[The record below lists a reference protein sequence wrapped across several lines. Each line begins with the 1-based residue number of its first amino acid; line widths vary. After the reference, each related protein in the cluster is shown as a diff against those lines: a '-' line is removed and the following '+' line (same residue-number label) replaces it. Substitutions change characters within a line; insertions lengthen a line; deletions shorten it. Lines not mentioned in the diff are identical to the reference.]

1 MKPQEKPASTRR
13 IVVYSILLYTGLL
26 LAEIGFNIFA
36 FVTTYSTGKV
46 HSTFF
51 AKLKESAGFLK
62 YQVVMYLILLVAI
75 YIVFG
80 LINSAY
86 VIFARDALLRKFR
99 PKTPHLAAF
108 LFLGINVFFI
118 ITVYLTNAVR
128 YPYSKLSGLLMPKD
142 NSVPL
147 QITIYILL
155 AVYLLGFVWVSLQAK
170 AKKVKWAALA
180 FWAVVLVSPLQPAYH
195 FKSLLS
201 PLFTKSNNTG
211 PNVILIGID
220 SLAPSHMGYFGYSL
234 NTTPHLDKFLSEAVI
249 FKNCFSPIARTFPGW
264 YSILTGQ
271 YPVTSGVRLN
281 LMKRHH
287 ISPNAHTVPQ
297 ILKDQKGYFTAFF
310 ADETRFC
317 NIRPEDGFDYLEHPL
332 MGIRDFVFG
341 SIHDFSL
348 PNVFFNGPLGYLPF
362 DFIRINRAVSHIYQS
377 RYFANELVSYLDVLQ
392 SKEKFFLMIN
402 FVASHWPYFSSSPYP
417 LLFQANRDPMINL
430 YDGAIR
436 MADDQFGRLIES
448 LKRKNLYDKSLIIVL
463 SDHGESEE
471 GHGTTLRATDQN
483 RTLLAIKPAGS
494 TINKEIETLV
504 RTIDIAPTV
513 YDLLPGTQPN
523 TRFDG
528 FSLKPLIAGAG
539 DVPELADSRI
549 IMETEFSLDA
559 PGGIGLALQE
569 MIDQGINFYEFDKN
583 GIITVK
589 DEFFDR
595 LIKNRQR
602 AIQTKRW
609 KLIWEPLLHNPRKK
623 VDIRLF
629 DLEADPRCRRDVS
642 ALFPEV
648 FQELLSELRQFY
660 GVELD

>member
-51 AKLKESAGFLK
+51 AKLKESAGFLN

-86 VIFARDALLRKFR
+86 VIFARDALLRKFC

-180 FWAVVLVSPLQPAYH
+180 FWAVILVSPLQPVYH

-220 SLAPSHMGYFGYSL
+220 SLAPSHTGYFGYPMP
-234 NTTPHLDKFLSEAVI
+234 TTPNLDRLFSEAVV
-249 FKNCFSPIARTFPGW
+249 FNSFYTPIARTFPAL

-271 YPVTSGVRLN
+271 YPMTNGVRLN

-287 ISPNAHTVPQ
+287 INPESLTLPR
-297 ILKDQKGYFTAFF
+297 ILKTQDGYFTAYFT
-310 ADETRFC
+310 DEVRFS
-317 NIRPEDGFDYLEHPL
+317 NILGEDGFDYLRHPV
-332 MGIRDFVFG
+332 MGIKDFVFG

-348 PNVFFNGPLGYLPF
+348 TNVFFNSPLGYFIF
-362 DFIRINRAVSHIYQS
+362 DFLKFNRAVAPLYQS
-377 RYFANELVSYLDVLQ
+377 QYFTNEIIAFLGQL
-392 SKEKFFLMIN
+392 KAREKFFLMVH
-402 FVASHWPYFSSSPYP
+402 FCAAHWPYASAAPYP
-417 LLFQANRDPMINL
+417 FLFRGSPDSQTNM

-436 MADDQFGRLIES
+436 MADDQFGWLLQA
-448 LKRKNLYDKSLIIVL
+448 LKSRGLYENSLIIVL
-463 SDHGESEE
+463 SDHGESNE
-471 GHGTTLRATDQN
+471 GHGTTLRVSDQN
-483 RTLLAIKPAGS
+483 HAILAVKPVGP
-494 TINKEIETLV
+494 TVNKNIDALV
-504 RTIDIAPTV
+504 RTIDIAPTIL
-513 YDLLPGTQPN
+513 DLLPGNWTHA
-523 TRFDG
+523 RFDG
-528 FSLKPLIAGAG
+528 LSMKPLIAGAG

-549 IMETEFSLDA
+549 LMETEFSLDA

-569 MIDQGINFYEFDKN
+569 MIDQGINFYEFDKK
-583 GIITVK
+583 GIITVR
-589 DEFFDR
+589 DEFFDQ

-609 KLIWEPLLHNPRKK
+609 KLIWEPPLNNPRKK
-623 VDIRLF
+623 INIQLF

-642 ALFPEV
+642 TLFPDV
-648 FQELLSELRQFY
+648 FQELLSKLRQFY
-660 GVELD
+660 GAELD